1 MEEAVGMVVAM
12 QETIQD
18 SSKVGN
24 ALKTISANMSGV
36 VASAKTGEVQANKTA
51 TVLKEMAG
59 IDVWNKQ
66 TGEVKDM
73 YTVMGELSN
82 VWGDLNEAQRSAIAQ
97 TIAGKTQ
104 LNTFFALMGNWEQA
118 AKYVKEYKEGLTVG
132 SAEKEQ
138 ERYLDSIQ
146 GKWASLKASLQ
157 GIANNLISSDAV
169 KGLLDVFIKIAEV
182 IEGITSSGLGS
193 FAITLGGVA
202 LAAKSLFS
210 AFDKAKKIGNILD
223 ILGGTKSMADMATTT
238 AKTAGTFSTL
248 GTKVSSAMGKVGTS
262 ISAGVKSLGLF
273 SSAGATATTLVSA
286 AYS

>member
-1 MEEAVGMVVAM
+1 MQKSGSSLAEQGVKMEESVGMIVAM
-12 QETIQD
+12 QESLQD

-51 TVLKEMAG
+51 KVLKEMAG

-73 YTVMGELSN
+73 YSVMEELHG
-82 VWGDLNEAQRSAIAQ
+82 VWGDLTEDQRSAIAQ

-104 LNTFFALMGNWEQA
+104 LNSFFALMGNWEKA
-118 AKYVKEYKEGLTVG
+118 AQYVKEYKEGLTVG

-157 GIANNLISSDAV
+157 GIANNLID
-169 KGLLDVFIKIAEV
+169 
-182 IEGITSSGLGS
+182 
-193 FAITLGGVA
+193 
-202 LAAKSLFS
+202 
-210 AFDKAKKIGNILD
+210 N
-223 ILGGTKSMADMATTT
+223 
-238 AKTAGTFSTL
+238 
-248 GTKVSSAMGKVGTS
+248 
-262 ISAGVKSLGLF
+262 
-273 SSAGATATTLVSA
+273 
-286 AYS
+286 